1 MKVRVFAPSFL
12 DLSALDDDGYLTL
25 GEGATVNTLY
35 KKMRI
40 PLPLR
45 PLVFCA
51 INYKQAKLTH
61 KLKDGDTVSVL
72 AVISGG

>member
-1 MKVRVFAPSFL
+1 MKVRVFAPSFI

-35 KKMRI
+35 KKIKI

-45 PLVFCA
+45 PVVFCA
-51 INYKQAKLTH
+51 INYKQARLTH
-61 KLKDGDTVSVL
+61 KLKDGDIVTILS
-72 AVISGG
+72 AISGG